1 MSCHIIWDFL
11 HKLFENEANNKNEAL
26 LSFYHSLIMTVINP
40 YYMTT
45 NKMFFLYQRDFL
57 CELSQRMQENVCM
70 SVYAQTP

>member
-26 LSFYHSLIMTVINP
+26 LSFYHSLIMTVIN
-40 YYMTT
+40 
-45 NKMFFLYQRDFL
+45 KMFFLYQRDFL